1 MALMAALE
9 GLLGRYSQGG
19 KHLVAPG
26 PSVAEL
32 DLIAQAALRAPDHEE
47 LTPFRLCAVQ
57 GDARLRLAD
66 LFETYA
72 RSEGKSEEGCKL
84 ERERALMVPLT
95 IAVIAKIDMNHPIVP
110 AHEQWM
116 CVGGAIT
123 NILNAI
129 HLLGYAGK
137 MLSGGKVR
145 NQLIADAFCE
155 PRETLVGWIV
165 VGTSAKALRQKSKKN
180 IENVLTRFKR

>member
-1 MALMAALE
+1 MALMAALD
-9 GLLGRYSQGG
+9 GLLGRYSLGG

-26 PSVAEL
+26 PSVYEL

-47 LTPFRLCAVQ
+47 LMPFRLCVVE

-66 LFETYA
+66 LFEGYA
-72 RSEGKSEEGCKL
+72 RSEGKSEEGCKI

-145 NQLIADAFCE
+145 NQLIADAFCA

-165 VGTSAKALRQKSKKN
+165 VGTPSQALRVKAKKN
-180 IENVLTRFKR
+180 AQAILRHF